1 MDEFHRVCEKPEDSD
16 TLSETFDPSPLV
28 TFETKARNDQPDI
41 MVHQGNTPFHPD
53 LAASGL
59 KKARQIW
66 WNLAPSQL
74 IERTLLSGEGRLTHT
89 GALAIDTGRFT
100 GRSPQD
106 RFIVQDGITTDEVW
120 WGDINQPISTDHA
133 ARLHEDLLAYL
144 DGRGL
149 YARDAFVGSHPEH
162 RRALRVLTEKAWSN
176 LFAFNMFLRPTQEEV
191 AHFTP
196 EWHILCAPGFKAD
209 PDIHGTRQSNFAV
222 LDFTHKRILIG
233 GTGYTGEIKKGM
245 FSAMNFLLPTEADVL
260 PMHCSANEG
269 LDGKTAVFFGLSGTG
284 KTTLSSDPSR
294 RLIGDDEHG
303 WGPDGIFNFEGGCY
317 AKTID
322 LNPLREPDI
331 HGAIRHGA
339 LLENIGFEAD
349 GVTPDYSDATTTQ
362 NTRVSYPLHHIAG
375 AKPEGQGGHPEHI
388 FFLTCDAF
396 GVLPPLARLD
406 TATAKYHFISG
417 YTAKVAGTED
427 GVNEPTAVFSAC
439 FGAPFLPLHPGRYAD
454 MLGERLEAY
463 GTKVWLVNTGW
474 TGGPHGVG
482 HRMALRDTR
491 SLLSA
496 VLNGGMN
503 GVEYRRCARFG
514 WDVPLSAPNVDAALL
529 DPRSTWEDPIAYDAR
544 AEDLVERFNANFAQ
558 FEAGVAES
566 VREAAPA
573 SREIVS

>member
-1 MDEFHRVCEKPEDSD
+1 MDEIHLDCEKPEDSD
-16 TLSETFDPSPLV
+16 NKIETLDPILHVTFDAEAS
-28 TFETKARNDQPDI
+28 NDRPDI
-41 MVHQGNTPFHPD
+41 MVHQGNTPFRPD

-106 RFIVQDGITTDEVW
+106 RFIVRDNITSDEVW
-120 WGDINQPISTDHA
+120 WGDINQAISQEDATL
-133 ARLHEDLLAYL
+133 LHQDLLDYL
-144 DGRGL
+144 EGKGL
-149 YARDAFVGSHPEH
+149 YARDAFVGAQSDH
-162 RRALRVLTEKAWSN
+162 RRAVRVLTEKAWSN
-176 LFAFNMFLRPTQEEV
+176 LFAYNMFIRPTHEEA
-191 AHFTP
+191 AHFTA

-209 PDIHGTRQSNFAV
+209 PAVHGTRQTNFAV

-294 RLIGDDEHG
+294 CLIGDDEHG

-339 LLENIGFEAD
+339 LLENIGFEVD
-349 GVTPDYSDATTTQ
+349 SVTPDFSDATTTQ

-375 AKPEGQGGHPEHI
+375 AKEEGRGGHPEHI

-417 YTAKVAGTED
+417 YTAKVAGTEE

-454 MLGERLEAY
+454 MLGWSIPAGRVDPM
-463 GTKVWLVNTGW
+463 GWGTGW
-474 TGGPHGVG
+474 
-482 HRMALRDTR
+482 
-491 SLLSA
+491 LSA
-496 VLNGGMN
+496 IPGH
-503 GVEYRRCARFG
+503 C
-514 WDVPLSAPNVDAALL
+514 
-529 DPRSTWEDPIAYDAR
+529 
-544 AEDLVERFNANFAQ
+544 
-558 FEAGVAES
+558 
-566 VREAAPA
+566 
-573 SREIVS
+573 